1 MTQLGWIHFS
11 PAFKS
16 KVDSILDRLD
26 EEGVVDELGVGVFRD
41 AIADYFFPGTSTIQT
56 RARYFFIIP
65 YLIKDFL
72 QQKGRRQDELD
83 RYLYDQEH
91 ELMWRLAAKYG
102 FNRTAGFGV
111 IGITKKPKQR
121 IARRPSSI
129 YWNGLRTFHFI
140 QTDLSLAGY
149 SQWLSRSME
158 HRSERLVRETAADD
172 ADVEQ
177 VDWHGI
183 KVSTYRHDWL
193 LDLDLPLLYEEADF
207 FLQRIKDLFPQTLLG
222 QLAMGKNL
230 WENMRNADGFETFAR
245 TAQDSALPDQLK
257 QQLRFAHDLSI
268 VVEGLHWV
276 YCHLIHVKHYSDHQ
290 FAGQFEIWLDELYDR
305 LLDVE
310 QLHLDT
316 FFDSLPR
323 ARPDTLQ
330 FIVQVL
336 NLVRTRQ
343 LSMDAF
349 AVLVQKQE
357 IRIKGQKSRLRDAAL
372 RDFQQS
378 EQKSLFALNY
388 RFGNVR
394 TLLNDIFQGLSQ

>member
-72 QQKGRRQDELD
+72 NQKGRRQESLE
-83 RYLYDQEH
+83 RYLYDREH
-91 ELMWRLAAKYG
+91 ELMWQLAARYD
-102 FNRTAGFGV
+102 FDRNRRSGV

-121 IARRPSSI
+121 IARRPSSV

-149 SQWLSRSME
+149 SQWLSRSVE
-158 HRSERLVRETAADD
+158 HRTERLNKDTTADD
-172 ADVEQ
+172 ADVEY

-183 KVSTYRHDWL
+183 KVSTYQHDWQN
-193 LDLDLPLLYEEADF
+193 DLDLPLRYEEADF
-207 FLQRIKDLFPQTLLG
+207 FLQRIRDLFPQTLLG
-222 QLAMGKNL
+222 QLTADKVL
-230 WENMRNADGFETFAR
+230 WQKMFAADGYGTFAR
-245 TAQDSALPDQLK
+245 TAQDSALPDHLK
-257 QQLRFAHDLSI
+257 QQLRFAHDLSV
-268 VVEGLHWV
+268 VVEGLHWT
-276 YCHLIHVKHYSDHQ
+276 YCHLIHVKHYSDQ
-290 FAGQFEIWLDELYDR
+290 QFSARFAGWLDELYDR

-310 QLHLDT
+310 RLQLEA
-316 FFDSLPR
+316 FFESLPR

-330 FIVQVL
+330 FMLQAL
-336 NLVRTRQ
+336 DLVRTRTVS
-343 LSMDAF
+343 LEAF
-349 AVLVQKQE
+349 SALVQKQE
-357 IRIKGQKSRLRDAAL
+357 IRIKGAKSRLREGAL
-372 RDFQQS
+372 RDF
-378 EQKSLFALNY
+378 EQDSAKSLFGLNY
-388 RFGNVR
+388 RFYNVR
-394 TLLNDIFQGLSQ
+394 VLLTDIFQGLNQ